1 MLSNHIGSNT
11 VLSRALTAARHAAL
25 TGQTS

>member
-1 MLSNHIGSNT
+1 MGSNT
-11 VLSRALTAARHAAL
+11 VLSRALAAARHAAL